1 MATADDKPE
10 SPRGSSDPLDI
21 LWSLVVWALR
31 LVFYIVSILVVIVFG
46 VMGVGAVAATGLP
59 MGSWV
64 GVLGGILGLIGGIS
78 LGGAAVVV
86 AVLGVWFGALA
97 LIFLLGYLF
106 LLDQD
111 ALNEAAARPEGGES
125 QAGTPVVFWPPP
137 AYRAAVIVA
146 ATAVLWAI
154 YGLPALLGAKTWT
167 EFREAFLA
175 AVVYPLGLVGMVTRH
190 WLAILGDRLIRNP
203 RLRRAFLGLG
213 PVPTPNDPGSSDFP
227 PQPGPG

>member
-1 MATADDKPE
+1 MATADEKPE
-10 SPRGSSDPLDI
+10 SPPRSSEPFDPLGF
-21 LWSLVVWALR
+21 LLGWAVR
-31 LVFYIVSILVVIVFG
+31 LVFFGVSILVVIVFG
-46 VMGVGAVAATGLP
+46 GLGAGAAAGLP
-59 MGSWV
+59 MGNWA
-64 GVLGGILGLIGGIS
+64 GALGGILGMIGGIS

-111 ALNEAAARPEGGES
+111 ALNEAAARPEGGASEG
-125 QAGTPVVFWPPP
+125 GTTIVFWPPP
-137 AYRAAVIVA
+137 AYRAVAIVA
-146 ATAVLWAI
+146 AMVVLWAI
-154 YGLPALLGAKTWT
+154 YGLPALRGAKTWT

-175 AVVYPLGLVGMVTRH
+175 AVVFPLGLVGMVTHH

-213 PVPTPNDPGSSDFP
+213 PVPTLNDPGSSDLP
-227 PQPGPG
+227 PRPGPG